1 MTFLGSSGKIL
12 LMAAHWRDLG
22 QMIENLESNS
32 YADASKFIAII
43 RAPRTFR
50 SNIRPWTSPSGTT
63 VSVLVWPSTN
73 HGTSLDGG
81 VLIEAKRIGSVL
93 ERTIQT
99 LEEVIVG
106 DFHGEPAIVAKYL
119 AEKFR
124 ARLTLL
130 PEGVGVFRILRG
142 EYPWIVRSWK
152 SAIGLIASD
161 TAREISE
168 RIAVTFS
175 SSAKRRWHRK
185 LRLFWRISRV
195 LNLAVFRP
203 GVEQLRPISQ
213 FDSVISHW
221 PRSATDLLR
230 ADKAISIDPPWNLG
244 PLREIPELR
253 GFKGSIALVIHQS
266 ERLSVHQW
274 VDVLTPLR
282 RESVETYV
290 VKPDR
295 YRLDLD
301 AFCEALSLIAP
312 RSKVFILESDHP
324 AEVVAMSQNFEAVV
338 GITSTT
344 LVNLALEDS
353 FTTPLISLSYS
364 FFAVMEH
371 EKEPVALADV
381 TWGFLAVAAAN
392 KLNRISF
399 R

>member
-32 YADASKFIAII
+32 YADASKYLAII
-43 RAPRTFR
+43 RAPTTFR

-63 VSVLVWPSTN
+63 VSVLVWPSTK

-81 VLIEAKRIGSVL
+81 VLIEAKRIGSFL
-93 ERTIQT
+93 ERTTQT

-213 FDSVISHW
+213 FDSVVTHW
-221 PRSATDLLR
+221 PRPVTDLFR
-230 ADKAISIDPPWNLG
+230 ADEVIAVDPPWDVSS
-244 PLREIPELR
+244 PRDIPQLRDL
-253 GFKGSIALVIHQS
+253 KGKVAFVIHQS
-266 ERLSVHQW
+266 ERLSIDEW
-274 VDVLTPLR
+274 VKVLAPLEQ
-282 RESVETYV
+282 ESVGTYV

-301 AFCEALSLIAP
+301 AFCEALSSVAP
-312 RSKVFILESDHP
+312 TSKVIILESDLP
-324 AEVVAMSQNFEAVV
+324 AEVVAASASFAVVV

-344 LVNLALEDS
+344 LTNLALDEN
-353 FTTPLISLSYS
+353 FTPPLISLTYS
-364 FFAVMEH
+364 LMA
-371 EKEPVALADV
+371 ALTPERNQAQISDI
-381 TWGFLAVAAAN
+381 TWGFRAVAAAN
-392 KLNRISF
+392 KLDRISF